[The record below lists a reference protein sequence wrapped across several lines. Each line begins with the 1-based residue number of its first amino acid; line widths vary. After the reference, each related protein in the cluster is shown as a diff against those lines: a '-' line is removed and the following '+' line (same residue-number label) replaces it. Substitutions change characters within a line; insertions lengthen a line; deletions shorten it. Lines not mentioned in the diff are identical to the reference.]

1 MLYQKTFE
9 DVEEKLQYAWSQQL
23 RKNLPKTWKVTQW
36 KEENI
41 SIQSIRRTQASMAF
55 VLGESRCSGRMF
67 YGVMWPDQNFL
78 DPWISK
84 MSGPNKR
91 AKLMS
96 RRTPSLW
103 SNIEENQSC
112 YGGVLLLQE
121 GEIIIVWRTSW
132 ILWSIRPFWEE
143 SWCLWCKDWRWWSM
157 YFLAGQSSLRMHP
170 NLLVLASGIS
180 CRMFLSGLLSL
191 QI

>member
-41 SIQSIRRTQASMAF
+41 SMQSIRTQASMAF
-55 VLGESRCSGRMF
+55 VLGVSKCSGRMF

-78 DPWISK
+78 DPWISQ

-91 AKLMS
+91 AKLKQKNTISMIKHGGE
-96 RRTPSLW
+96 PVLLW
-103 SNIEENQSC
+103 
-112 YGGVLLLQE
+112 GVLLLQE
-121 GEIIIVWRTSW
+121 GQIII
-132 ILWSIRPFWEE
+132 
-143 SWCLWCKDWRWWSM
+143 D
-157 YFLAGQSSLRMHP
+157 
-170 NLLVLASGIS
+170 
-180 CRMFLSGLLSL
+180 
-191 QI
+191 